1 MDDKLKKWLEQ
12 SDKHM
17 VRLSTDLEYYVEHVA
32 VRLNRPLLNQKNK
45 TSEPDFIK
53 DTMAKIYFLE
63 RLNSTVIK

>member
-32 VRLNRPLLNQKNK
+32 VRLNRPL
-45 TSEPDFIK
+45 TESEKQDIRTRFHK
-53 DTMAKIYFLE
+53 KYDG
-63 RLNSTVIK
+63 